1 VGPNANVA
9 RYGDYADEN
18 AGAKISMVDGIRS
31 MAPHAEIAFDDG
43 KDIATAVSAA
53 RDAEVVIVGLGEW
66 TEISGESHDR
76 SSLDLPGNQQAL
88 LEAMVATGKPVVL
101 VLQNGRPLTIPWAAA
116 HVPAILEAWFPGEFG
131 GTAIAETLFG
141 VNNPAGRLAVSFP
154 RTIGQ
159 LPDFYNYDPSKEDQ
173 YVDGD
178 DKPVFA
184 FGFGLSYTT
193 FAYRDLRIDAPRAGS
208 GEDIRVS
215 VVVSNTGDAAGD
227 EVAQLYL
234 REAVTSVVTP
244 VESLKGFSRIHLKPG
259 ESRTVEFGVK
269 QSEIA
274 VWNARGE
281 WAVEPG
287 EFSVWVGGSSQGG
300 LAGRFELKA

>member
-1 VGPNANVA
+1 
-9 RYGDYADEN
+9 
-18 AGAKISMVDGIRS
+18 
-31 MAPHAEIAFDDG
+31 
-43 KDIATAVSAA
+43 
-53 RDAEVVIVGLGEW
+53 
-66 TEISGESHDR
+66 
-76 SSLDLPGNQQAL
+76 
-88 LEAMVATGKPVVL
+88 
-101 VLQNGRPLTIPWAAA
+101 
-116 HVPAILEAWFPGEFG
+116 
-131 GTAIAETLFG
+131 

-193 FAYRDLRIDAPRAGS
+193 FAYRDLKIDAPRAGS

-215 VVVSNTGDAAGD
+215 VVVSNTGDIAGD